1 MTIDVLFFILK
12 KTHLDGIYM
21 KVLAELLIEDKII
34 TKKQL
39 NKALEK
45 QDENGGLLGMI
56 LLSLGYINREVLM
69 NYIARED
76 QFHIDL

>member
-1 MTIDVLFFILK
+1 MTIGVLFFILK

-45 QDENGGLLGMI
+45 QDQNGGLLGMI
-56 LLSLGYINREVLM
+56 LLSMGYINRDVLM
-69 NYIARED
+69 SYISRED
-76 QFHIDL
+76 QLPIDL